1 MSFNAENPELE
12 THQHHNRVEFSGQFA
27 KSSGRYDGLRDVPT
41 IVSMLIE
48 KERWFQLREDVRM
61 EVVETIVEYVVIGR
75 KIGSTELRRSGAV
88 SVRIG
93 DLLVPRALFLK
104 RGSEWGMETLKR
116 LMGCGGE
123 VDEYVNRISKHTTF
137 LRDNEKEQNDD
148 RT

>member
-1 MSFNAENPELE
+1 MGKQVGKKVRKEVGKELGNE
-12 THQHHNRVEFSGQFA
+12 LGKQVG
-27 KSSGRYDGLRDVPT
+27 
-41 IVSMLIE
+41 
-48 KERWFQLREDVRM
+48 KELGKDVRM
-61 EVVETIVEYVVIGR
+61 EVVETIVEYMVIGR

-123 VDEYVNRISKHTTF
+123 VDEYVNRISKHMTF